1 MAYLKVTIDSSLI
14 DSDLTNFPVGIK
26 IDSSDS
32 ILSGLGSTD
41 YEGFHFLVYG
51 AECYAEVDIWDMTG
65 EEAIVWVKVPTVS
78 SSSDTVIKIYNL
90 GDDNTAYVG
99 LTGSTPAQTVWD
111 SSYSL
116 VLHMSQ
122 DPSGGAGSIL
132 DSTSNGFDMTP
143 GGTMT
148 SGDLVDSGFGKAL
161 DFDGS
166 DDNLTRADDNLLDI
180 ATSDSFTIEAYFNCS
195 TTGRNDCLTDKRTS
209 PGIGYILGVKTTTNY
224 ANFYLRDSGGH
235 IVDNLGT
242 TALTRDGTTY
252 YLAAGRLDRS
262 TNLSSL
268 FLNDSKDSTDLSTS
282 TIGNCS
288 NTNSLYMADNSMSS
302 SWTNFLGKI
311 SEYRI
316 SKIAR
321 SDAWIKANYYNLS
334 GLLISK
340 SNTQI
345 LPEYYYGKI
354 SISGKYVNILSIRL
368 LEKGRW
374 RNVDDV
380 YMLNDGDWRLNIKT
394 EI

>member
-1 MAYLKVTIDSSLI
+1 MALYITIDSTKI
-14 DSDLTNFPVGIK
+14 DSDLTNYPIGI
-26 IDSSDS
+26 IITSSDS
-32 ILSGLGSTD
+32 ILSGLGATD
-41 YEGFHFLVYG
+41 YEGFHFTVSSI
-51 AECYAEVDIWDMTG
+51 ECYAEVDIWDMVN
-65 EEAIVWVKVPTVS
+65 EIAIIWVQVPTVS
-78 SSSDTVIKIYNL
+78 SSSDTVITITNI

-99 LTGSTPAQTVWD
+99 STGSTPAQAVWD

-132 DSTSNGFDMTP
+132 DSTSNGLDMTP

-166 DDNLTRADDNLLDI
+166 NDNLTRADNTLLDI
-180 ATSDSFTIEAYFNCS
+180 TASDSFTIEAYFNCS
-195 TTGRNDCLTDKRTS
+195 TTGRNDCLTDKRLAS
-209 PGIGYILGVKTTTNY
+209 GVGYILGVKTTTNY
-224 ANFYLRDSGGH
+224 ANFYLRDGPN
-235 IVDNLGT
+235 IIDNLGT

-252 YLAAGRLDRS
+252 YLVVGRLDRS

-282 TIGNCS
+282 TLGDCN
-288 NTNSLYMADNSMSS
+288 NTNSLYVADNSVTST
-302 SWTNFLGKI
+302 WTNFLGKI

-316 SKIAR
+316 SKTAR

-334 GLLISK
+334 GLLLSK
-340 SNTQI
+340 STTPPGAEPN
-345 LPEYYYGKI
+345 YSYGKI
-354 SISGKYVNILSIRL
+354 SINGKYVNILSISL
-368 LEKGRW
+368 IEKGQW
-374 RNVDDV
+374 RSVDDV